1 MDSGAKVYRITS
13 CLYGREA
20 DPHQFCTESKVIRY
34 RVDAVSETPYIFPH
48 TKITR
53 ISFAAKGDGPM
64 YLQSYKLIVKL
75 TKKSKKSVKCLA
87 MWESLHIGN
96 TMEKYIRNEVRKQ
109 WRTSVCY
116 MIVGSDL
123 GISTIVK
130 RVGNDKNDMRPQLKF
145 FIRV

>member
-1 MDSGAKVYRITS
+1 MRIA
-13 CLYGREA
+13 E
-20 DPHQFCTESKVIRY
+20 QIRY
-34 RVDAVSETPYIFPH
+34 RVDAVSETPYIFPP

-53 ISFAAKGDGPM
+53 ISFAAKGDGAM
-64 YLQSYKLIVKL
+64 NLQSYKLIVKL
-75 TKKSKKSVKCLA
+75 TKKSKKSVKCSA

-116 MIVGSDL
+116 MIVGSVL

-130 RVGNDKNDMRPQLKF
+130 RVGNDVERVKNDMRPQLKL
-145 FIRV
+145 FITV